1 MPEQRKKVG
10 EKTATE
16 EETEKKMR
24 KKRKKNHYYEKEE
37 KKLLL
42 IAIESIC
49 RLLFT
54 RIDRS
59 DKKRNPTTITTI
71 TINHSQILKT
81 RYVDCAF
88 AARVCVWHF

>member
-59 DKKRNPTTITTI
+59 DKKGTLLLLLPLLLTT
-71 TINHSQILKT
+71 HK
-81 RYVDCAF
+81 F
-88 AARVCVWHF
+88 